1 MWICPCSCDGTP
13 PGSEPGLRAPAT
25 QFHSLEGQRWWSST
39 APWDWAT
46 GPFGSPPQ
54 AEATVPLSFSQYQA
68 NTLLY
73 EPTPSP
79 FGDYG
84 RNGSLFS
91 GRAYPSRSPAL
102 DPARAGLSRCRG
114 LRVKRRPALGPS
126 CGAGPGREE
135 RVSPA
140 RGAVGFGPG
149 PRLREREPGL
159 WCRGLGLGPRLR
171 ERDEQEPR
179 GCGLGSNRIRSGVWW
194 CPGPVGPTGSDPARG
209 LRAYTDGVS
218 ACVWQGGPVVPV
230 VSGIGHLGTHRPS
243 QVEGCERT

>member
-1 MWICPCSCDGTP
+1 MELDGSLGLGNRPVWFPSASGGNRP
-13 PGSEPGLRAPAT
+13 PFLQPIP
-25 QFHSLEGQRWWSST
+25 
-39 APWDWAT
+39 
-46 GPFGSPPQ
+46 
-54 AEATVPLSFSQYQA
+54 SQS
-68 NTLLY
+68 LLY

-159 WCRGLGLGPRLR
+159 WCHGLGLGPRLR

-179 GCGLGSNRIRSGVWW
+179 GCGLGSNRIRSGVWVS
-194 CPGPVGPTGSDPARG
+194 PGPVGPTGSDPARG
-209 LRAYTDGVS
+209 LGAYTDGVS
-218 ACVWQGGPVVPV
+218 ARV
-230 VSGIGHLGTHRPS
+230 
-243 QVEGCERT
+243 

>member
-1 MWICPCSCDGTP
+1 MVYSIIITAPQRYRSAPRVEVSNWSRDVVLSRWRARSASWLVQNCARSEGFSLVCPQVQGARPELNSGARGSFRVTSSC
-13 PGSEPGLRAPAT
+13 GSVHVRVTGPLRVASPVCVLPRR
-25 QFHSLEGQRWWSST
+25 SSILLEGQRWWSST
-39 APWDWAT
+39 APWDWAA

-91 GRAYPSRSPAL
+91 GRAHPSRSPAL

-126 CGAGPGREE
+126 CGVGPGREE
-135 RVSPA
+135 RA
-140 RGAVGFGPG
+140 
-149 PRLREREPGL
+149 
-159 WCRGLGLGPRLR
+159 
-171 ERDEQEPR
+171 
-179 GCGLGSNRIRSGVWW
+179 
-194 CPGPVGPTGSDPARG
+194 
-209 LRAYTDGVS
+209 
-218 ACVWQGGPVVPV
+218 
-230 VSGIGHLGTHRPS
+230 
-243 QVEGCERT
+243 